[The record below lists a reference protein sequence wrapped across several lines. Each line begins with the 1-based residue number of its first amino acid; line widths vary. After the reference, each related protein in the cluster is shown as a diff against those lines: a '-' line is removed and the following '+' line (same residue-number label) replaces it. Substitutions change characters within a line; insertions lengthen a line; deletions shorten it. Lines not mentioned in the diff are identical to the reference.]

1 MKLDHIVIAAADL
14 AEAGRELEAR
24 HGLASIEGGRHPGW
38 GTANRIV
45 PLGDTYLELAAVVD
59 KNVAVQT
66 AFGRWVAGEDSQPRL
81 LGWAV
86 RTDDLE
92 PVARRLNLNIEDG
105 SRTTSTGQLLQWRIA
120 GIEQAAAEPSLPFFI
135 EWAQG
140 TALPGRIAADHPAGR
155 VEITRLVLTGDADR
169 VARWLGDHRLPLTF
183 RPGKPA
189 VTAIVLST
197 AAGELHL
204 DAHRL

>member
-1 MKLDHIVIAAADL
+1 MEIDHVLIAVTDL
-14 AEAGRELEAR
+14 AVASRELEEH

-105 SRTTSTGQLLQWRIA
+105 SRTHPQ
-120 GIEQAAAEPSLPFFI
+120 
-135 EWAQG
+135 
-140 TALPGRIAADHPAGR
+140 PGRAA
-155 VEITRLVLTGDADR
+155 
-169 VARWLGDHRLPLTF
+169 VAASR
-183 RPGKPA
+183 
-189 VTAIVLST
+189 TAFASRTQVYSR
-197 AAGELHL
+197 GFGFFSHQDVSSL
-204 DAHRL
+204 D